1 MIPTRYS
8 VIKRI
13 LFSFI
18 LISLCTVVYSAVRKE
33 FQELNNL
40 YSKGK
45 LDELSEAIS
54 NLKPVNDEERACLGY
69 YNAMLKTKT
78 EDTIS
83 AHQWLIERFPKSPY
97 AQKSL
102 LELGKIYILERKI
115 EEATVYLRRINSTD
129 LIERFY
135 WLGLC
140 SWWQDDFT
148 TAINNCENY
157 LRLDPTGEFCESAY
171 YLIAECYRAQKKAY
185 SALTT
190 LIKLQ
195 NAKLPEMD
203 EQYFYYRLGYA
214 YELSDKLS
222 DAVNAYRRGYELN
235 RYSQIAYQ
243 IEDRLLELKSRNRNI
258 DLSFLY
264 PYPKLQIAIAEETVA
279 DSLKTVQKIEPK
291 PAAPIVATQPVSKQ
305 DLSIKLKSKPKEG
318 FWLQAGRFSIESND
332 NRLVVNIRLLN
343 IPATYYEDISGGK
356 KSWVVICGS
365 FPDRITAEEAKNLLA
380 TNNITTFLVAY

>member
-13 LFSFI
+13 LLSFI
-18 LISLCTVVYSAVRKE
+18 LISLCAVLCSAVRKE

-40 YSKGK
+40 YSNGK

-69 YNAMLKTKT
+69 YNAMQKTKT
-78 EDTIS
+78 EDALA

-115 EEATVYLRRINSTD
+115 EEATLYLRRITSTD
-129 LIERFY
+129 LVECYY

-148 TAINNCENY
+148 TAINYCENY
-157 LRLDPTGEFCESAY
+157 LRLEPNGEYCESAY
-171 YLIAECYRAQKKAY
+171 YVIAECYLAQKKTY
-185 SALTT
+185 SAVAT

-195 NAKLPEMD
+195 NAKLPKID
-203 EQYFYYRLGYA
+203 EQYLYYRLGYA

-222 DAVNAYRRGYELN
+222 DAVNAYRTGYELN

-243 IEDRLLELKSRNRNI
+243 IEDRLLELKSRSRNI
-258 DLSFLY
+258 DIGFLY
-264 PYPKLQIAIAEETVA
+264 PYPKLQIVIAEEIIA
-279 DSLKTVQKIEPK
+279 DSLKIVQKIEQK
-291 PAAPIVATQPVSKQ
+291 PAAQIVATVPESKQ
-305 DLSIKLKSKPKEG
+305 DLPIKLKSKPKEG
-318 FWLQAGRFSIESND
+318 FWLQAGRFSVESNA

-343 IPATYYEDISGGK
+343 IPATYYEDTSGGK

-365 FPDRITAEEAKNLLA
+365 FPDKTKAEEAKNLLA
-380 TNNITTFLVAY
+380 GNNITTFLVAY